1 MIRIDDSGIEI
12 DAGII
17 AEGLG
22 LDPAV
27 LREHM
32 REGRI
37 TSRCERGI
45 GEDDGRWRLT
55 FFSSTRRL
63 RLVVDAAGRI
73 EQRSMIDFGDR
84 MLPDSMRR
92 SAA

>member
-1 MIRIDDSGIEI
+1 MIRIDGSGIEI
-12 DAGII
+12 DAEIV
-17 AEGLG
+17 ADGLG

-27 LREHM
+27 LHQHM
-32 REGRI
+32 REGRV
-37 TSRCERGI
+37 TSLCERGV
-45 GEDDGRWRLT
+45 GEDEGRWRLT
-55 FFSSTRRL
+55 FFSGNRRL